1 MNYLTFKDLK
11 VGDLFTYYRLSK
23 KNNSIFLKSYIDDYE
38 EKDKIQRL
46 NFDPLNEYDVIQNVI
61 LCVKNDTKN
70 KMIFM
75 LFESKI
81 TKITYTSEFMWVAP
95 VLLVRL
101 E

>member
-23 KNNSIFLKSYIDDYE
+23 ENDSIFLKSYIDDYE

-95 VLLVRL
+95 ILLVRL